1 MLDDKQRSELITAF
15 FRFKKI
21 NTSILNNKTLRMNEL
36 MAMAMIEDSFLVDK
50 DIPLVAAIGERMSI
64 TQSAVS
70 QLFASLEKKGY
81 MKRGIHEQDKRKY
94 HFELTESGRQVT
106 KGMMAHAQKIFEQ
119 LSVRLGAAKLQELIQ
134 ILNEYSETA
143 EQIQNEI

>member
-1 MLDDKQRSELITAF
+1 MLNDKQRSELITAL

-21 NTSILNNKTLRMNEL
+21 NTSILNNRTLRMNEL
-36 MAMAMIEDSFLVDK
+36 VAMVMIENNCLAENDM
-50 DIPLVAAIGERMSI
+50 PLVTAIGENISV

-81 MKRGIHEQDKRKY
+81 MTRDIHEQDKRKY
-94 HFELTESGRQVT
+94 HYELTGRGRQAIS
-106 KGMMAHAQKIFEQ
+106 GMTTHAQKIFEQ
-119 LSVRLGAAKLQELIQ
+119 LSVRLGDARLQELIQ

-143 EQIQNEI
+143 EQIQNEL